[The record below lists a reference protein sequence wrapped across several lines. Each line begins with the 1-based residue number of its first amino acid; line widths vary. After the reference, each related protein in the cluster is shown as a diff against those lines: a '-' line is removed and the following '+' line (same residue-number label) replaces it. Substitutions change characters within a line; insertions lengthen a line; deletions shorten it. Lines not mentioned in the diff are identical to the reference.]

1 MDFLLFLVAG
11 LFGGLALGLI
21 GVGMAL
27 IAVPLLIFVL
37 PGFGFDPGAV
47 PAVALG
53 TSMAVVSIGSVSSV
67 LSHWR
72 RGNVDLAVARMTIP
86 ASLAG
91 VITGTL
97 ATAHLPGQVLRL
109 LFGAF
114 LCYVALR
121 MLAGKGRAAVAAARP
136 TTRLHY
142 RAAGAAIGLAASVI
156 GAGGGVL
163 MVPFLSSRGHA
174 MPKAVATSTLIGLP
188 VSVAG
193 ALIHAA
199 QPVALHMALPQALTL
214 GDIFLPAM
222 AGLALGSVIG
232 APLGARLSGRVPATA
247 LKRGFAAVLLVVA
260 ASLALTGG

>member
-72 RGNVDLAVARMTIP
+72 RGNVDLAVARTTIP

-114 LCYVALR
+114 LCCVALR
-121 MLAGKGRAAVAAARP
+121 MLAGKGRAAAAARP

>member
-121 MLAGKGRAAVAAARP
+121 MLAGKGRAAAAAARP

-142 RAAGAAIGLAASVI
+142 RAAGGAIGLAASVI

-199 QPVALHMALPQALTL
+199 RPAVLPQAMML